1 MTQIYTSSSNTYS
14 FEYPDDWKLER
25 ENGGTLRLCKKGGLL
40 KKESQ
45 NVLRITPMLSDG
57 IISPQAYTSILNIRK
72 KEHKDLEVIENSP
85 HFTMNF
91 QIMKYRKEDYQD
103 IEDRTYLMVQDF
115 WELVIS
121 NRIFTCSF
129 SVRKDDLETS
139 KAKEE
144 KQIAEKILYSLRLL

>member
-1 MTQIYTSSSNTYS
+1 MTQIYISSSNTYS

-72 KEHKDLEVIENSP
+72 KEHENLEMIEKSP

-103 IEDRTYLMVQDF
+103 IGDRTYLMVQDF

-129 SVRKDDLETS
+129 SVRKDDLETPKS
-139 KAKEE
+139 IEE
-144 KQIAEKILYSLRLL
+144 KQIAEKILYSLKLL